1 MTATSA
7 GPGAGRTGTHLGRA
21 RGPVTALASCAGIAF
36 VVGSLPWLS
45 GDDPAQT
52 VLRARSAEREADA
65 EALESVRE
73 ELDLPS
79 DPLTGTLDWLSGALR
94 GDLGVSWVSGAPVAP
109 SIASA
114 MGVSAALACA
124 AALVALATGLLV
136 VLPGLV
142 RAVRAGRGA
151 GRGADVTG
159 AVLASTP
166 DFLLASVLLA
176 VVAVQWTAV
185 PTSGWEGPAHMV
197 LPALALG
204 LPAGGLISRVL
215 AGALSATLAENWV
228 RTWRVVGFDPLT
240 LVLSLL
246 RRTVAVAL
254 PQVLLVFAGLLGS
267 SIIVESVFAVPGLG
281 HTALDGVLAQDLPRV
296 QGAVTALVLMGF
308 AVGGAGISLHR
319 ALLGPALGASDLAPA
334 VTADPGVG
342 PRAER
347 LPVAIG
353 GLLLLVIAVGLLR
366 DPNAIGLTSRLEAPS
381 TAHPLGTDALGRDLL
396 ARFGHGALISVGAGV
411 AVSLVA
417 LVVGTVLGVWGRRAR
432 AGAADVLNALPPVL
446 VGVLVA
452 AVLGPGLPGA
462 ATAVAMVAWI
472 PIAVHARTLVT
483 EVRASG
489 FHQAAVAGGAG
500 LLWISYRHLV
510 PSVLPTVAR
519 HALVRIPHNTLALA
533 GLSFLGLGAPHDS
546 PEWGA
551 MLAES
556 VRYVERAPWAVAV
569 PALGLA
575 LLGAVA
581 ALVRTERRAR

>member
-1 MTATSA
+1 MSAPTQERSGRGTAAAS
-7 GPGAGRTGTHLGRA
+7 GL
-21 RGPVTALASCAGIAF
+21 RGPLTVLASCAGVAF
-36 VVGSLPWLS
+36 VVGALPWLS
-45 GDDPAQT
+45 GNDPAQT

-65 EALESVRE
+65 QALESVRR

-79 DPLTGTLDWLSGALR
+79 GPVTGTLEWMGGALR

-114 MGVSAALACA
+114 LGVSAALAAA
-124 AALVALATGLLV
+124 AALIALATGLLV

-142 RAVRAGRGA
+142 RAVRSHRGP

-159 AVLASTP
+159 AALASTP
-166 DFLLASVLLA
+166 DFLLASVLLS
-176 VVAVQWTAV
+176 VVAVGWGLA

-215 AGALSATLAENWV
+215 AGALSATLAEAWV
-228 RTWRVVGFDPLT
+228 RTWRAVGCSPAVLA
-240 LVLSLL
+240 LSLL

-254 PQVLLVFAGLLGS
+254 PQVLLVFAGLMGS
-267 SIIVESVFAVPGLG
+267 SVIVESVFAVPGLG

-296 QGAVTALVLMGF
+296 QGAVAALVVMGL
-308 AVGGAGISLHR
+308 AVGGAGILLHR
-319 ALLGPALGASDLAPA
+319 ALLGPALGSAGLSPA
-334 VTADPGVG
+334 VAAGAPPRSLPALLGGV
-342 PRAER
+342 
-347 LPVAIG
+347 LVAVVA
-353 GLLLLVIAVGLLR
+353 LGLLR
-366 DPNAIGLTSRLEAPS
+366 DPDAVGLTARLEAPS
-381 TAHPLGTDALGRDLL
+381 PAHPLGTDALGRDVW

-417 LVVGTVLGVWGRRAR
+417 LAVGTAVGVCGRRAR

-452 AVLGPGLPGA
+452 AVAGPGLGGA
-462 ATAVAMVAWI
+462 MAAVAAVAWI
-472 PIAVHARTLVT
+472 PIAVHARTLAT

-489 FHQAAVAGGAG
+489 FHLAAVAGGAG
-500 LLWISYRHLV
+500 PVWLARRHLV
-510 PSVLPTVAR
+510 PSVLPAVSR
-519 HALVRIPHNTLALA
+519 HALMRIPHNTLALA

-551 MLAES
+551 MLAEG
-556 VRYVERAPWAVAV
+556 VRYVERAPWVVAV

-581 ALVRTERRAR
+581 SLVRTRRPER